1 MAGFTAEAS
10 GDRIILKLDPGS
22 PVELHELSSS
32 FAALARI
39 YERHYRKANDE
50 APKLYVTKLETG
62 SYLLEVTPLAIMFGG
77 LAVMDASVIVADFSN
92 RVWRGIKAFAGRP
105 DEVPR
110 VELPPNDDAA
120 DLKEFTRPL
129 LGKAGASLGIR
140 HARFKQTD
148 GSKETI
154 VEYTFDESELNR
166 AAVNID
172 RQLALPSPTLEI
184 EADLD
189 ASNALHSEVML
200 FLEQANRGPGKD
212 RGRTGDRGVIPDIS
226 ERTVPVYFRKG
237 IQGLKDKM
245 LHGAH
250 NPFEMVYVVT
260 VHATRLNGEV
270 QAYTVADIHES
281 FPRPE

>member
-1 MAGFTAEAS
+1 MVEFTSEVS
-10 GDRIILKLDPGS
+10 GDRIILKLDPGT

-92 RVWRGIKAFAGRP
+92 RVWRGIKAFSGRH
-105 DEVPR
+105 DDVPR
-110 VELPPNDDAA
+110 LEAPSNEDAS

-140 HARFKQTD
+140 HARFKQKD
-148 GSKETI
+148 GTKETV
-154 VEYTFDESELNR
+154 VEYTFDENEPNR

-172 RQLALPSPTLEI
+172 KQLALPAPSP
-184 EADLD
+184 EAEPQPDDNGLKM
-189 ASNALHSEVML
+189 EVML

-212 RGRTGDRGVIPDIS
+212 RGRTGDRGIVPDIS
-226 ERTVPVYFRKG
+226 DKTVPVYFRKG
-237 IQGLKDKM
+237 IQGLKEKM
-245 LHGAH
+245 LNGDR

-260 VHATRLNGEV
+260 LHATRLNGEV
-270 QAYTVADIHES
+270 QAYTVTDIHDS
-281 FPRPE
+281 FARPE